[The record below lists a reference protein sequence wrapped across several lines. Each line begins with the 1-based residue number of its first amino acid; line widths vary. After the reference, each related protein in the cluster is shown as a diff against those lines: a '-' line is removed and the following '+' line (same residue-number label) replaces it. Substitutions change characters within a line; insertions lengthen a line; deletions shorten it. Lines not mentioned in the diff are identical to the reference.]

1 MSLPEAPP
9 GTPPHPNT
17 LAAVIFDM
25 DGVLTDSEPAF
36 FAAVNDVLA
45 TYGTSVAPGE
55 YERFIGSA
63 TPVTWQGMIAL
74 KHLPATLDE
83 VLERYEPPLMRRL
96 REPRPPL
103 PGAREL
109 IERLIARRVPVALCT
124 ASYMRWVD
132 AILAS
137 AGLTG
142 LFDVISAADMVE
154 TTKPDPA
161 PYLLAARKLGLPPS
175 RCVAIEDS
183 LNGLTSALAAGAHVV
198 QLRATATAAPPLHGV
213 AHIIASL
220 DEFPIDLVAPPAR
233 P

>member
-1 MSLPEAPP
+1 
-9 GTPPHPNT
+9 
-17 LAAVIFDM
+17 M

-45 TYGTSVAPGE
+45 TYGTSVALDE

-74 KHLPATLDE
+74 RQLPATLDD
-83 VLERYEPPLMRRL
+83 VLERYEPLLMRRL

-103 PGAREL
+103 PGARAL
-109 IERLIARRVPVALCT
+109 IERLMARRVPIALCT
-124 ASYMRWVD
+124 ASYVRWVD

-137 AGLTG
+137 SGLSG

-161 PYLLAARKLGLPPS
+161 PYVLAARKLGLPPS
-175 RCVAIEDS
+175 RCIAIEDS
-183 LNGLTSALAAGAHVV
+183 ANGLTSALRAGTVVV
-198 QLRATATAAPPLHGV
+198 QLRATRTAAAPVPGV
-213 AHIIASL
+213 ARVIASL
-220 DEFPIDLVAPPAR
+220 DEFPLDLLAPPRGA
-233 P
+233 